1 MKDLLQINEK
11 NLLSDVTR
19 LQNLFVFFLYIKYN
33 IIGEI

>member
-1 MKDLLQINEK
+1 MIYNKLIK
-11 NLLSDVTR
+11 ILLSDVTR

>member
-11 NLLSDVTR
+11 ILLSDVTR

>member
-1 MKDLLQINEK
+1 MIYNKLMK